1 MCYTRKKLLLAL
13 FPGCRCLSDYPRS
26 CLSLCL
32 PISTH
37 INIGLAY
44 AYTHLQ
50 LHVNAQVQVRV
61 QEQVYKFKHTST
73 STRSRKHTHT
83 HMYVLRSRRQG
94 KSKGAN
100 TYTQD
105 LFFASLPHRATL
117 DTDTHKDILKYRER
131 RIDR

>member
-32 PISTH
+32 PISTL

-83 HMYVLRSRRQG
+83 HMYVLRFTSTREEQGREHLYPRPFFRFPASSRHAGHRQ
-94 KSKGAN
+94 
-100 TYTQD
+100 TQRH
-105 LFFASLPHRATL
+105 S
-117 DTDTHKDILKYRER
+117 
-131 RIDR
+131 